1 MAAIP
6 KSKEGACW
14 KNMEAKEF
22 GGFDHKF
29 FNHHALFIGYN
40 VTNTLYNTIEAGMGV
55 WGLAPEKSL
64 QLHF

>member
-1 MAAIP
+1 MTAIP

-14 KNMEAKEF
+14 ENMETEE
-22 GGFDHKF
+22 GCFDHKF
-29 FNHHALFIGYN
+29 FYHHTLFIGYN

-64 QLHF
+64 QLYF